1 MSIIKSEYTHEG
13 ALMAQPRTDAN
24 RIQFNLPAEQVKVLD
39 MLTHKL
45 ALRSRADLIPA
56 VRRK

>member
-1 MSIIKSEYTHEG
+1 
-13 ALMAQPRTDAN
+13 MAQPRTDSN

-39 MLTHKL
+39 MLAHKL